1 MSVDAITLEIIANRF
16 NEIQRI
22 MKHRLFRT
30 GYSTILRESFDGG
43 AGLTDSD
50 GNVIGASGMSIHT
63 RPYACFVAGI
73 LKAYGKEGIEEGDVF
88 ISNDPYRG
96 GVAHSPDMA
105 VATPVFVDDQ
115 LVAFCTSIAHKP
127 DIGGLAP
134 GSASPDSRSI
144 FHEGLLIPPCK
155 FYQRGE
161 MVDSVKRILENNSR
175 TPRLLIGDLQ
185 GQVGCT
191 RVGAQLIKELCL
203 QEGLETILAAI
214 EQLMAFSEQRLRE
227 ALKRIPDG
235 EATAENFLDGDG
247 IVERPVRV
255 ALRAVKKGDA
265 ITLDFTGSDKQTA
278 GPASAVAQAIEASAI
293 AALLAVADYTIP
305 NNEGVRRAIDFV
317 LPEGSVVNPTHPT
330 PVNSYIPISHL
341 VFNSVMEA
349 MGKLVP
355 ERAAADSGL
364 GLGGIAI
371 GYSSTRAGGNH
382 VQYEIMVTGTGGTS
396 RNDGCSAI
404 MPMVNFETVQPIE
417 IVESEFPVRI
427 IEFSMLQDSAGAGY
441 HRGGIGVKREYEL
454 LEDAQLVSR
463 LSQRRHGAK
472 GLAGGKAP
480 PVSRTLLLEN
490 GEERELPGLIRLPV
504 TAGVRIRLEQSGGGG
519 WGDPRERDPRAVLTD
534 VNDGFVSAA
543 SAREDYGVVVERDG
557 SGHWFIA
564 SLERG
569 QPLAK
574 AAAD

>member
-73 LKAYGKEGIEEGDVF
+73 LKAYGKQGIDEGDVF
-88 ISNDPYRG
+88 ISNDPYKG

-105 VATPVFVDDQ
+105 VATPVFVGGD
-115 LVAFCTSIAHKP
+115 LIAFCTSIAHKA

-144 FHEGLLIPPCK
+144 FHEGLLVPPCK
-155 FYQRGE
+155 FYQAGK
-161 MVDSVKRILENNSR
+161 MVDSVRMILENNSR
-175 TPRLLIGDLQ
+175 TPRLLIGDLM

-191 RVGAQLIKELCL
+191 RVGAQLITELCE
-203 QEGLETILAAI
+203 QEGIGTILSAI
-214 EQLMAFSEQRLRE
+214 EQLMDSSEQRLRE

-255 ALRAVKKGDA
+255 ALRAVKKGDS

-278 GPASAVAQAIEASAI
+278 GPASAVVQALEAAAI
-293 AALLAVADYTIP
+293 AALLSVADYTIT
-305 NNEGVRRAIDFV
+305 NNEGVRRVIDFV
-317 LPEGSVVNPTHPT
+317 FPEGTVVNPTHPT

-341 VFNSVMEA
+341 VYNSVMEV

-355 ERAAADSGL
+355 DRAAADSGL
-364 GLGGIAI
+364 GLGGLAI
-371 GYSSTRAGGNH
+371 GYNATRAGGSYVH
-382 VQYEIMVTGTGGTS
+382 YEIMVTGTGGTS
-396 RNDGCSAI
+396 RVDGCSAI
-404 MPMVNFETVQPIE
+404 MPMLNFESVQPIE

-427 IEFSMLQDSAGAGY
+427 TEFSMLKDSCGAGY
-441 HRGGIGVKREYEL
+441 HRGGVGIKREYEL
-454 LEDAQLVSR
+454 LSDAQVVSR
-463 LSQRRHGAK
+463 LSQRRHGSK

-480 PVSRTLLLEN
+480 PVSRTVLLED
-490 GEERELPGLIRLPV
+490 GEQRELPGLIRFAAK
-504 TAGVRIRLEQSGGGG
+504 AGTRICLEQSGGGG
-519 WGDPRERDPRAVLTD
+519 WGDPLERDPAAVLTD
-534 VNDGFVSAA
+534 VGDGFVSVE
-543 SAREDYGVVVERDG
+543 SARKDYGVIVEQDKAGRYVIARLDRPQG
-557 SGHWFIA
+557 GVQIA
-564 SLERG
+564 SE
-569 QPLAK
+569 
-574 AAAD
+574 